1 MYFVWSILPPLA
13 KKRIIVL
20 TRFATTA
27 TGGQG
32 AMIPLGTFAEV
43 VAAVARFNVAP
54 DTSGPK
60 GFGSAPGMAVLFG
73 PGFIMEVPG
82 DASPRD
88 DVNQVMTT
96 VTDEDFAWPVLS
108 RMCKSLG
115 WRMMDA
121 ESGRT
126 FG

>member
-1 MYFVWSILPPLA
+1 MA

-20 TRFATTA
+20 TRFASNLP
-27 TGGQG
+27 G
-32 AMIPLGTFAEV
+32 AAMVPLGTFGEV
-43 VAAVARFNVAP
+43 VKSLANFNVSP
-54 DTSGPK
+54 DTSGPR
-60 GFGSAPGMAVLFG
+60 GFGSSPGVAVLYG

-82 DASPRD
+82 DGSPRE
-88 DVNQVMTT
+88 DVNQIMTT

-108 RMCKSLG
+108 RLCKSLG